1 MRATN
6 PIFGRPLLERLMITC
21 ERAGVSRFF
30 IEARADQRPEIT
42 SAMGRFG
49 GTACVF
55 FVDSLEEILRAPY
68 GLQRT
73 APCIASTGN
82 LVFALSQLRRI
93 VERQAASPG
102 KALRVLSTDQTGSLA
117 VGPLGDILNG
127 KASTSVLDAPSS
139 AYLPF
144 ALDGRPEDM
153 QEAELRIARTLRY
166 ESVETDGMLAQL
178 IDRRISWR
186 ISYPLAHATRIT
198 PNQVTIANMFLGFA
212 CAWMLATPGY
222 WWRLAGALL
231 FLVSVTL
238 DGVDGELARLRMT
251 ESEAGRRLDVFTD
264 NVVHVAVFIG
274 LLVGCYRASMSA
286 AYLYLLPILLGGF
299 ALCAVATERAMR
311 KGGARFEEWIG
322 KVERVTGRDFAYL
335 LVILALFDCLAFF
348 AWGAAFGTYVF
359 ALTLWWLT
367 NRQWAKQQP

>member
-1 MRATN
+1 MRASN

-21 ERAGVSRFF
+21 ERVGVSRFF
-30 IEARADQRPEIT
+30 IEAHADQRPEI
-42 SAMGRFG
+42 AGALGRFSG
-49 GTACVF
+49 AACVF
-55 FVDSLEEILRAPY
+55 FVDSLEEVLREPH
-68 GLQRT
+68 GLERT
-73 APCIASTGN
+73 ASCIASTGN

-93 VERQAASPG
+93 VEQQVASPG
-102 KALRVLSTDQTGSLA
+102 TALRMLSSDRTGSLA

-127 KASTSVLDAPSS
+127 KASTSVLDTLPS

-153 QEAELRIARTLRY
+153 REAELRIARALRY
-166 ESVETDGMLAQL
+166 ESVATDGALAQL

-186 ISYPLAHATRIT
+186 ISYPLARATRIT
-198 PNQVTIANMFLGFA
+198 PNQVTIANTFLGFV

-231 FLVSVTL
+231 FLVCVTL

-251 ESEAGRRLDVFTD
+251 ESEAGRRLDVITD

-274 LLVGCYRASMSA
+274 LLIGCYRSSTSA
-286 AYLYLLPILLGGF
+286 AYLYLLPVLLGGF
-299 ALCAVATERAMR
+299 ALCAVASNRAMR
-311 KGGARFEEWIG
+311 RGGTQFEEWIG

-335 LVILALFDCLAFF
+335 LAILALFDRLAFF

-367 NRQWAKQQP
+367 NRQWAKQQA